1 MDEEIEVYMVAGE
14 PSGDLHA
21 AMVAECLRANYPVRL
36 RGAAGPRMRAAGV
49 AADYCSENW
58 GTVSFSESL
67 SRIIYLWLTGLVILR
82 GLKRRPPD
90 VVMPVDFRA
99 FNVGWAHRL
108 RHRIPGPKILY
119 YFPPGSWNPQQRDY
133 RWLAH
138 IVDAVATP
146 FAHSARNLRACG
158 VPAYWVGHPVLDR
171 LAPPAD
177 RAAFRREHN
186 LPEGRPVIGILPGS
200 RAIERNCLGKAL
212 LETTDW
218 LRRRLPEASFL
229 WSLLPWRKPF
239 RSDRQ
244 AAETPGVTLVE
255 DSAILLQAADLVITA
270 MGTATL
276 EAAAADCLPVTV
288 YRGTPGMWL
297 QWKFTALAKM
307 PAFALPNIL
316 LGRKAVPELLH
327 NEVTPERVGGEV
339 LRLWQDAEQR
349 QELRRALAEVRAR
362 LGTPGASRRTAE
374 MIWRLAHGETD
385 FEDLALSPDA
395 TEARAL

>member
-1 MDEEIEVYMVAGE
+1 MVAGE

-21 AMVAECLRANYPVRL
+21 ALVAEALRERHPVRL

-49 AADYCSENW
+49 VADYRSDNW
-58 GTVSFSESL
+58 GTVSLSQAL
-67 SRIIYLWLTGLVILR
+67 SRIVYLWLTGLVILR

-99 FNVGWAHRL
+99 FNIGWAHRL

-119 YFPPGSWNPQQRDY
+119 YFPPGSWNPQPRDCG
-133 RWLAH
+133 WLAH

-146 FAHSARNLRACG
+146 FAHSARNLRKCG

-186 LPEGRPVIGILPGS
+186 LPEGNPVVGILPGS
-200 RAIERNCLGKAL
+200 RALERNCLGSPL
-212 LETTDW
+212 LETVGW
-218 LRRRLPEASFL
+218 LRQRLPEASFL
-229 WSLLPWRKPF
+229 WSVLPWREPF
-239 RSDRQ
+239 RLDRQ
-244 AAETPGVTLVE
+244 AANTPGVTPVE
-255 DSAILLQAADLVITA
+255 DSAVLLQGADLVITA

-276 EAAAADCLPVTV
+276 EAAAADCLPIAV

-297 QWKFTALAKM
+297 QWKCTALARM

-316 LGRKAVPELLH
+316 LGEKIVPELLH
-327 NEVTPERVGGEV
+327 TEVAPERVGAEV
-339 LRLWQDAEQR
+339 LSIWEDAARQARLHQ
-349 QELRRALAEVRAR
+349 ALAEVRRR
-362 LGTPGASRRTAE
+362 LGSPGASQRTAE
-374 MIWRLAHGETD
+374 MIWRLAHGEAD
-385 FEDLALSPDA
+385 LEDLALPLEPA
-395 TEARAL
+395 EARMP